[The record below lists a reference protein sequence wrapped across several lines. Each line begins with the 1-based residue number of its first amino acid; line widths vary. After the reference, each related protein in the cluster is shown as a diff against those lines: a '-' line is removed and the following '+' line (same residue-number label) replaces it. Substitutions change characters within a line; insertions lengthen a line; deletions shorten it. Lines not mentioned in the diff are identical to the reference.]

1 MRKSLAFFA
10 AGGLASLA
18 MLGGAQA
25 KMVRYEINGQRY
37 SYSTNNR
44 QQVEE
49 ARRRIAAANAA
60 DAARANAEAERASN
74 PLATVLGSPIQRE
87 AAAAQARLKQIM
99 SASPAAE
106 PAAGSETG
114 GKTAATERNRVAR
127 EPAPRK
133 EALPGFVPRAEPD
146 YPGDSHKVAARP
158 RPSAP
163 AETAEKPAAP
173 PRAKVAGRPRPSA
186 PAETAE
192 KPAAPP
198 RAKVAG
204 RPKPSAPAETAEKP
218 AAPQS
223 AKVAAKPKPTKESR
237 GPAVQSVHFDPDTG
251 IKTTVMTD
259 GAVHEEPFELSA
271 AASSRQGLKPA
282 PEDVTSGLQ
291 KAGKAEPKN

>member
-192 KPAAPP
+192 KPAAP
-198 RAKVAG
+198 
-204 RPKPSAPAETAEKP
+204 
-218 AAPQS
+218 QS